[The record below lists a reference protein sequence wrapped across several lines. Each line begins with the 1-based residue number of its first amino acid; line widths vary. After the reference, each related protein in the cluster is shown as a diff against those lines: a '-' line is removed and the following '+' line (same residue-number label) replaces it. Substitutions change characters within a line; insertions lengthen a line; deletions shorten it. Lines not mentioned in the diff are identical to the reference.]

1 MIVTLLRNRG
11 FLALWLAQIAATL
24 GNELYNI
31 GVMVAIY
38 ERTGSALQ
46 ATGVL
51 LARMVPGFL
60 FGPLAGALV
69 DRYDRRWVLIS
80 MNLLRTALIA
90 IVALTTSGIVS
101 NVWLVYLI
109 VFGIALA
116 DIFYKPA
123 QMALIPSLVPR
134 SALLSANS
142 LAMSTN
148 LAAYALAY
156 GAGGWILIQFGIS
169 TLIGLNLGCFL
180 FAAFAAW
187 QIQPLRA
194 EDDGD
199 QTRAP
204 VPILH
209 MIGDGL
215 HYLRHHRLARSL
227 VVMETLEHW
236 PHGIWTAS
244 IMLVFA
250 ERALQATPQAWGNQ
264 LAVFWGSNAV
274 GAILALLLANQLA
287 KRPGRMI
294 IINAFV
300 NGLLTVAYALSP
312 NVLFA
317 LIVCAAYGLPGAF
330 RDVAQDTLL
339 QSSVDQRLLG
349 RVYATRQMLVN
360 ISFLGASLILAWMA
374 DHAPVRWVYLLGS
387 GLYLLTAFYALSQR
401 ALRTATLSK
410 PTVAPTYASPGDDPY
425 HSAKSA
431 G

>member
-51 LARMVPGFL
+51 LARMLPGFL

-180 FAAFAAW
+180 FAALAAW

-194 EDDGD
+194 EGDGD
-199 QTRAP
+199 QTRAQ
-204 VPILH
+204 VPILR

-215 HYLRHHRLARSL
+215 HYLRHHQLARSL

-349 RVYATRQMLVN
+349 RIYATRQMLVN

-410 PTVAPTYASPGDDPY
+410 PTVTPPYANPGDDPF

>member
-1 MIVTLLRNRG
+1 MIITLLRNRG

-51 LARMVPGFL
+51 FARMLPGFL

-80 MNLLRTALIA
+80 MNLLRAALIA
-90 IVALTTSGIVS
+90 IVVLTTSGVVS

-134 SALLSANS
+134 SVLISANS

-169 TLIGLNLGCFL
+169 TLIGINLGCFL
-180 FAAFAAW
+180 FAALAACY
-187 QIQPLRA
+187 IQRLQV
-194 EDDGD
+194 ESDGE
-199 QTRAP
+199 QTKATT
-204 VPILH
+204 PILR

-215 HYLRHHRLARSL
+215 HYLRHHELARSL
-227 VVMETLEHW
+227 VVMETLEYW

-250 ERALQATPQAWGNQ
+250 EQALQATPQAWGNQ

-274 GAILALLLANQLA
+274 GAILALLLANRLA
-287 KRPGRMI
+287 KRPGHMI
-294 IINAFV
+294 ILNAFM

-317 LIVCAAYGLPGAF
+317 LIICAAYGLPSAF

-339 QSSVDQRLLG
+339 QASVDQRLLG
-349 RVYATRQMLVN
+349 RVYATRQMLGN

-374 DHAPVRWVYLLGS
+374 DHTPVRWVYLLGS
-387 GLYLLTAFYALSQR
+387 GLYLLTALYALNQR
-401 ALRTATLSK
+401 ALRTATLDK
-410 PTVAPTYASPGDDPY
+410 PVIAASQPDPVLG
-425 HSAKSA
+425 A
-431 G
+431 